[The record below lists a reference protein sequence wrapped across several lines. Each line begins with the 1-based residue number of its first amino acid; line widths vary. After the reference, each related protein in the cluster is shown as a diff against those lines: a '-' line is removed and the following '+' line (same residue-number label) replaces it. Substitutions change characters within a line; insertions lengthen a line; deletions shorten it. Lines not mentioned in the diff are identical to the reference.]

1 MKEPEASKS
10 RPWQQPPPP
19 YPPPKRIRG
28 SAGLKQGDIAM
39 MTPATAKQPGTARAE
54 KMDILV
60 DSGASVSA
68 IPRDAASNYP
78 IVATKSLPQYRAA
91 NGTLVYNEG
100 DRVVTSRLS
109 DGTRQN
115 MRFTVMDVQRPIASV
130 SRIVHAGHKVVFDA
144 GGSYI
149 ENTTTGTQLR
159 VFERDGVY
167 VLPAR
172 VEEPQTLLP
181 WE

>member
-1 MKEPEASKS
+1 MQT
-10 RPWQQPPPP
+10 RD
-19 YPPPKRIRG
+19 
-28 SAGLKQGDIAM
+28 LAM
-39 MTPATAKQPGTARAE
+39 MTPAAVKRAGSVRTE
-54 KMDILV
+54 KLDILV

-68 IPRDAASNYP
+68 LPRDAAPSYP

-100 DRVVTSRLS
+100 DRIVTSRLS
-109 DGTRQN
+109 NGTRQN

-130 SRIVHAGHKVVFDA
+130 SRIVHAGHKVVFDV

-149 ENTTTGTQLR
+149 ENTTTGTQVR

-172 VEEPQTLLP
+172 VGEPP
-181 WE
+181 N